1 MTLRDSSSFQYGR
14 KLLDSGLE
22 GARTGEQM
30 FLHGEPLA
38 PYLNH
43 SARHAVA
50 PALIGACVGVIG
62 SHGVRRR
69 HSAAQAVAYGLV
81 GCALGFGVALVWAS
95 RRLAA
100 SVVFGARKRIS
111 RVRDEH
117 WLEHHPIDYA

>member
-30 FLHGEPLA
+30 FLRGEPLA
-38 PYLNH
+38 PYLNS

-62 SHGVRRR
+62 SHRIRHR
-69 HSAAQAVAYGLV
+69 HSAAKMVAYCLV
-81 GCALGFGVALVWAS
+81 GCALGFGVGLAWES

-100 SVVFGARKRIS
+100 SVVFGARKKIS

-117 WLEHHPIDYA
+117 WLERHPIDYA